1 LGFFTKFA
9 PPTCKQVKTALKNMG
24 FEPQKQD
31 GTSHEPWKKI
41 VNGKLYKV
49 TVDCPKAP
57 FSKTLVKS
65 MAAQAGVSKKVFLQ
79 YCFDKKLKDDP
90 HQ

>member
-1 LGFFTKFA
+1 MGFFTKFA

-31 GTSHEPWKKI
+31 GTSHEHWKKV

-49 TVDCPKAP
+49 TVGNWYRLIKVG
-57 FSKTLVKS
+57 KIY
-65 MAAQAGVSKKVFLQ
+65 GVRL
-79 YCFDKKLKDDP
+79 
-90 HQ
+90 

>member
-31 GTSHEPWKKI
+31 GTSHEHWKKI

-49 TVDCPKAP
+49 TVGNWYRLIKVG
-57 FSKTLVKS
+57 KIY
-65 MAAQAGVSKKVFLQ
+65 GVRL
-79 YCFDKKLKDDP
+79 
-90 HQ
+90 